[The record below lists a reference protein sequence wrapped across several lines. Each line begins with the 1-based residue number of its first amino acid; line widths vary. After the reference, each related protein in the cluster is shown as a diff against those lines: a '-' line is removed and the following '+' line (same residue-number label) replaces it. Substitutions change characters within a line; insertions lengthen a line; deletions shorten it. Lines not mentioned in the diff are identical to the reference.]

1 MASYLYQRI
10 TPAPVTVD
18 EISRRLNES
27 SFFDRLNW
35 TPAEQKSYCE
45 ARTSD
50 FNREYGAFKKEEK
63 EIPPLE
69 LEIDF
74 RYAFEIWAATRE
86 EIKTKSV
93 RPAYIGVDLDIDDLS
108 EYTVG
113 NVRSPIRL
121 PDYIRVNTST
131 LPVEFKL
138 DWADEEDGL
147 FYEASTPKRIS
158 PGSEAVKGYL
168 RIRLP
173 YADREE

>member
-1 MASYLYQRI
+1 
-10 TPAPVTVD
+10 
-18 EISRRLNES
+18 LNES

-63 EIPPLE
+63 EILPLE

-74 RYAFEIWAATRE
+74 DKEGLIEVRE
-86 EIKTKSV
+86 GESV
-93 RPAYIGVDLDIDDLS
+93 PYIGVGIDIDDLS

-138 DWADEEDGL
+138 DWADEENGL
-147 FYEASTPKRIS
+147 CYETSTPKRIS

-168 RIRLP
+168 KIRLP